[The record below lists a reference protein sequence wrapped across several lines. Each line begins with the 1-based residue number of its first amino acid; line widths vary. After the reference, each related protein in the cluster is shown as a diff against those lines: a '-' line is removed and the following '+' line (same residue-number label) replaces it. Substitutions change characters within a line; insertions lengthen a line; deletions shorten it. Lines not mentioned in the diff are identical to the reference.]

1 MTINHVLALAVIAA
15 FILLMEH
22 GGRLVDLLGD
32 WLARRN
38 GVEKEDEE

>member
-1 MTINHVLALAVIAA
+1 MNINHVLALAVIAV

-22 GGRLVDLLGD
+22 GGRLVDLLAD

>member
-1 MTINHVLALAVIAA
+1 VTLIHVLALAIIAA

-22 GGRLVDLLGD
+22 GGRLVDLLAD

>member
-1 MTINHVLALAVIAA
+1 MTFNHVLALAIIAA
-15 FILLMEH
+15 FILLVDL
-22 GGRLVDLLGD
+22 GGRLVELLAD

>member
-1 MTINHVLALAVIAA
+1 VTFNDVLALGIIAA

-22 GGRLVDLLGD
+22 GGRLVDLLAD